1 MKGVF
6 RITHAEF
13 VKIFKKPIVYIMAF
27 VLALVSILSI
37 ILYKPTIRT
46 DNTIQLDAD
55 NAAGYYSA
63 FHSSG
68 DHSKSKTDETFDT
81 TSKQVELYT
90 LLQKRRNELDY
101 AYSKF
106 YDAFVSLQ
114 NYKVSANKTNQQ
126 LINDC
131 NTTYETL
138 LNKFVE
144 LSQFD
149 PYTNVKE
156 VFNSQNQDGQLY
168 YKVHTID
175 TAGEYN
181 YEKLFSTLT
190 TKLQSAT
197 SPDAY
202 IDFIVTNNYIELLK
216 NLTEYGKDLIYYN
229 LLDML
234 DTVSQLQQR
243 FINLIANSQS
253 GSMQEETTKALGAL
267 QQQVNIFKEKVDL
280 IISTDSLIV
289 LTTNS
294 EYKKFSDAHL
304 AVTNIIN
311 SGKDTNGNYTPLL
324 KRGVA
329 VSLRDSNYQ
338 TIMKNYI
345 TNLNF
350 MPINDKLI
358 EEYDEIKQQVES
370 DKKVI
375 IENINKLKTE
385 TTTHNIAI
393 EISNYEYLSEAYRN
407 VVNQIALKS
416 LLKEIPVSA
425 IRDAKIEA
433 LDLKSFNA
441 YTNNQNI
448 SQNKYQ
454 IKNNVYS
461 NNVGAV
467 FSFGNTS
474 QSSESMFDR
483 IYSTLKICT
492 IFIIIFT
499 IMMISGL
506 VTSETENGTIKLLL
520 IRPYNRSKI
529 LIGKMLA
536 TLFFSIIFVLLTCL
550 ISGVAGIIMFKAPV
564 MSKVL
569 VTFNASKTF
578 LINPILLLLLFVT
591 SCILDIIFYLILSL
605 TISVLF
611 RSYVGA
617 ITTSFLVYIGAIIVG
632 ALIPNSVAYAY
643 IPFTNIS
650 LFRFFGGELI
660 GSGGAKIAEFFNTP
674 VQSSQNFYTSLLI
687 SAITSIV
694 LLTVTLVTFNR
705 RDF

>member
-106 YDAFVSLQ
+106 YDAFVALQ

-168 YKVHTID
+168 YKVHAID

-202 IDFIVTNNYIELLK
+202 IDFIVTNNYVELLK
-216 NLTEYGKDLIYYN
+216 YLTEYGKDLIYYN

-267 QQQVNIFKEKVDL
+267 QQQINIFKEKVDL

-385 TTTHNIAI
+385 TTTNNIAI

-425 IRDAKIEA
+425 IRDAKIEV

-536 TLFFSIIFVLLTCL
+536 TLFFSIIFVILTCL

-564 MSKVL
+564 MSNVL

-578 LINPILLLLLFVT
+578 LINPILLLLLFIV

-617 ITTSFLVYIGAIIVG
+617 ITTSFLVYVGAIIVG

-660 GSGGAKIAEFFNTP
+660 GSGGAKIAEFFNAP

-687 SAITSIV
+687 SGITSIV
-694 LLTVTLVTFNR
+694 LLTVTLITFNR